1 MSITKRD
8 RYVVNILDN
17 HIKCA
22 TVQQIN
28 MLPCFG
34 KAQTVASRRMKMLKE
49 EEYLQRQMF
58 EVVGNSYVYYSTF
71 LKYPPKELEHSLA
84 ITDVYLAL
92 LRTGYEIIT
101 FDVEKSLNYMEDNK
115 ERYIIPD
122 IMAVAKDNKGRIHKY
137 FIEVCLDRKFDLIES
152 KYNKY
157 KHFFIPKLRKQR
169 NTNPYDLLVISP
181 VHRELNEGYCIKTDL
196 SDMED
201 FFKTMSI

>member
-34 KAQTVASRRMKMLKE
+34 KAQTVASRRMKMLNDNGYVK
-49 EEYLQRQMF
+49 RQMY

-71 LKYPPKELEHSLA
+71 TNNPTKELEHSLA
-84 ITDVYLAL
+84 MTDVYLAM

-101 FDVEKSLNYMEDNK
+101 FDIETALKYMHDQK

-122 IMAVAKDNKGRIHKY
+122 IMIVAKDPKGRIQK
-137 FIEVCLDRKFDLIES
+137 FFCEICLDRKFEDIIT

-157 KHFFIPKLRKQR
+157 KHYYIPKISKNRLL
-169 NTNPYDLLVISP
+169 TPYELLIMSP
-181 VHRELNEGYCIKTDL
+181 VHRDVEGYCIKDDL
-196 SDMED
+196 ESMED